1 MIRIRLASADEIHK
15 VAPVEQA
22 AAEMFRE
29 IGMID
34 VADDA
39 PIAEKVL
46 LAAIEDQR
54 LWVAVEYGVL
64 KAYLLGTF
72 LPKSLHI
79 DQVTV
84 HPDAARRGLGALM
97 IESVS
102 ADPRAKKLG
111 MLTLTSFANVP
122 WNAPYYERI
131 GFLDIAESDWPE
143 GIAEKVAFEQ
153 EHGLCNYPRVVMQ
166 RLIAE
171 PEAFPPD
178 GTPVEFS
185 GEPNP

>member
-15 VAPVEQA
+15 IEPLEQA

-29 IGMID
+29 IGMTE
-34 VADDA
+34 VAEDA
-39 PIAEKVL
+39 PIPEKEL
-46 LAAIEDQR
+46 LQAVEDQR

-72 LPKSLHI
+72 LPQSLHI

-111 MLTLTSFANVP
+111 LMTLTSFANVP

-143 GIAEKVAFEQ
+143 GVAEKVAVDQ
-153 EHGLCNYPRVVMQ
+153 AHDLGNYPRVVMQ
-166 RLIAE
+166 RVIKN

-178 GTPVEFS
+178 GTPVEF
-185 GEPNP
+185 

>member
-15 VAPVEQA
+15 IAPLEQA
-22 AAEMFRE
+22 AAEMFRQ
-29 IGMID
+29 IGMTE
-34 VADDA
+34 VAEDA
-39 PIAEKVL
+39 PISDTIL
-46 LAAIEDQR
+46 LKAVEETR

-64 KAYLLGTF
+64 KAYLLGSF
-72 LPKSLHI
+72 LPRSLHI

-102 ADPRAKKLG
+102 ADPRAKQLG
-111 MLTLTSFANVP
+111 LMTLTSFANVP

-131 GFLDIAESDWPE
+131 GFLDIAESEWPE
-143 GIAEKVAFEQ
+143 GVAEKVAAEQ
-153 EHGLCNYPRVVMQ
+153 EHGLGNYPRVVMQ
-166 RLIAE
+166 RVISE

-178 GTPVEFS
+178 GTPVEFTPRS
-185 GEPNP
+185 